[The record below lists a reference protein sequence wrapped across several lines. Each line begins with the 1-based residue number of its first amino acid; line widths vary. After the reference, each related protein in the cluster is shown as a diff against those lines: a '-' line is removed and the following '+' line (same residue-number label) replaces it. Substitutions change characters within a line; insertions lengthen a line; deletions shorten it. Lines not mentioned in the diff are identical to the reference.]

1 MASSN
6 FWGPKC
12 HKTPSTYSLGEML
25 EKNEPIGK
33 GPKSSQKNPP
43 VSCNHY
49 LGLGSVCVAC
59 LCCLGVLLGS
69 CAKLALE
76 QLAKEEKSYAT
87 RSGM

>member
-25 EKNEPIGK
+25 EKKLAYCQGARIMLE
-33 GPKSSQKNPP
+33 KSTSLMLSK
-43 VSCNHY
+43 
-49 LGLGSVCVAC
+49 LGLGSSVLPV
-59 LCCLGVLLGS
+59 LCLGFLLLLRQ
-69 CAKLALE
+69 LALE